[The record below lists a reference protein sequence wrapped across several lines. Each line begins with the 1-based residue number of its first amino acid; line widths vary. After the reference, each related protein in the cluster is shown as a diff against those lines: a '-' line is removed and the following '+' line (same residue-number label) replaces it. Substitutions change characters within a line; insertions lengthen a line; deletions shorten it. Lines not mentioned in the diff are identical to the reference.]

1 MLTGGRRTTDDGR
14 KVMTI
19 AHMARWAK
27 KGKITIF
34 TKIFELKYINYICV
48 SEKNMIFMGVK
59 YNFLLKRSNIYH
71 HKKSIKLYM
80 SNTNIK
86 L

>member
-1 MLTGGRRTTDDGR
+1 MYQKR
-14 KVMTI
+14 
-19 AHMARWAK
+19 

-59 YNFLLKRSNIYH
+59 YGFLLKRSNIV
-71 HKKSIKLYM
+71 
-80 SNTNIK
+80 
-86 L
+86 